1 MFSLPIGGGGVGKL
15 HWEYNDP
22 IDLERK
28 HKWKITKDNFKKYQ
42 ISQMISLFEMPP
54 VYKLTTSGNCIN
66 SYVTTTVFITN
77 TQLLDVWY
85 SLGS

>member
-1 MFSLPIGGGGVGKL
+1 MEDYKRQLKNP
-15 HWEYNDP
+15 P
-22 IDLERK
+22 
-28 HKWKITKDNFKKYQ
+28 Q
-42 ISQMISLFEMPP
+42 IIQMISLFEIPS

-66 SYVTTTVFITN
+66 GYVTTTVFITN